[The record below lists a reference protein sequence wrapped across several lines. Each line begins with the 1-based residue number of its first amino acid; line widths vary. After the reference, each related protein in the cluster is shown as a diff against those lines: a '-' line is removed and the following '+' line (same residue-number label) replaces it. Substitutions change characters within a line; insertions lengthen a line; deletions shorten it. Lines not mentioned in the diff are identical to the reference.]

1 MLVGIIKP
9 HQRFPM
15 SSRHPKSLHPGCS
28 PTELASSPDAIY
40 FKSDVL
46 PLAALVNDALLV
58 GAQSRELFRDIKQ
71 ARPLH
76 MFEQRHA

>member
-1 MLVGIIKP
+1 
-9 HQRFPM
+9 M

-28 PTELASSPDAIY
+28 PTELASIPDAIY

-71 ARPLH
+71 ARPLN

>member
-15 SSRHPKSLHPGCS
+15 SSRHPKSLHPGFT
-28 PTELASSPDAIY
+28 PTVLASSPDAIH
-40 FKSDVL
+40 FKSDVP
-46 PLAALVNDALLV
+46 PLAALINDALLV